1 MKDRL
6 LTLKELEEN
15 LWWWKRKEKR
25 ADLERIKL
33 FGYELVARN
42 YELMRRSPN
51 AGEYQQNYLHLD
63 RENKTA
69 TAMAWGNP
77 NEFPNRQIF
86 DLQKQE
92 EIGWTSARPHLQ
104 WNLRLSDRALI
115 KAFLEYIG
123 QHRNV
128 QKISGSSSLKGKP
141 ANKPPS
147 WLYIEF
153 LDMRQNEIS
162 GMDDSQRGMA
172 SKPYFPRRGL
182 SGGRM
187 QSRRLPLV
195 LAQKNETQAAV
206 AVVQRSGRRRF
217 VLFGHL
223 PPYLYEHK
231 SGIKVG

>member
-1 MKDRL
+1 MKDKL

-15 LWWWKRKEKR
+15 LWWWKRKENR

-33 FGYELVARN
+33 FGYELAARN

-51 AGEYQQNYLHLD
+51 AGEYQENYLHLG

-69 TAMAWGNP
+69 TAIAWGDP
-77 NEFPNRQIF
+77 NEFPNRVVF

-104 WNLRLSDRALI
+104 WNLQLSNRTLI
-115 KAFLEYIG
+115 KAFLEYIT

-172 SKPYFPRRGL
+172 SKAEDMAAQFL
-182 SGGRM
+182 SEFKIAMAKKDEMVKEMG
-187 QSRRLPLV
+187 
-195 LAQKNETQAAV
+195 
-206 AVVQRSGRRRF
+206 F
-217 VLFGHL
+217 
-223 PPYLYEHK
+223 YEGYDDF
-231 SGIKVG
+231 SEEVDF